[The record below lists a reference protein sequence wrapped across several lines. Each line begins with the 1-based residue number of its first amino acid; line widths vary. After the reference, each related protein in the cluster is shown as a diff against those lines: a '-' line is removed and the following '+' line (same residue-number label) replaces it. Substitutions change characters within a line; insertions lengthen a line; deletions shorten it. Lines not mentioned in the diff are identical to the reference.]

1 MVSRNNPVFIV
12 DKGKGAPKLKKKK
25 KKKHRSVT
33 FENPTAGSA
42 CKSVPML

>member
-12 DKGKGAPKLKKKK
+12 DKGKGAPKFKKK